1 MERIL
6 QYIQE
11 LPGFGRMIESVQG
24 GGACVVRGPVRS
36 GAAAVVAALLGRT
49 ERPALAVCPGLEYAE
64 EFAED
69 VNLFQRGLACCFPAL
84 ETTLG
89 QDEEPDEALLSARLA
104 VLRHLALGPEG
115 QKDDEVE
122 AGQWMAPCWR
132 TRLVSTSINAVLQ
145 PTCSPQQVIRG
156 SRGVRQGQPLEP
168 AALVRWLV
176 QSGFHSVPRVE
187 LPGQYSM
194 RGGIVDVFS
203 HGSARPVRIEFFG
216 DIVDSIR
223 QFDPTTQLSRGKVSG
238 CQIMA
243 VENAVDAGASVGGG
257 SLLSFLADDALV
269 ILLEPEAVQERAR
282 ELRASGRSGGAFPI
296 AEEMLDALCRRA
308 GLSFTQDGAGSG
320 EAGGVEIPCRERDAF
335 GADLEAMLSE
345 LGRICER
352 FAHTVVF
359 CINEA
364 ERERFERLLQDRGFP
379 HLHRMGFSEGRLNH
393 GVLFGDGAVAL
404 IPHQRLFHRY
414 RQRRVLR
421 HVEEGRPIESALE
434 LEPGDVV
441 VHVEHGIGRFH
452 GIRMLEHN
460 GQRREHLEIEFD
472 ENARVYV
479 PSDRIELVHRYIGVG
494 GRTPSLSRL
503 RSASWRAAKAKAQAA
518 VQDMAAELLGLQA
531 LRQSSPGIAAP
542 PSGEWERRFESEFP
556 YEETE
561 DQLQAIEAVKRDME
575 LSRPMDRLV
584 CGDVGYGKTEIAM
597 RAAFK
602 AVMGGR
608 QVAVLVPTTI
618 LAQQHFMTFRERM
631 ADYPIRVEMLS
642 RFLSPSETAEVL
654 EGMEDGTVDI
664 VIGTHRLLQRDVGFK
679 DLGLVI
685 IDEEQRFGVG
695 HKEKLKRLRSI
706 VDVLTLTATPI
717 PRTLHMAMM
726 GLRDISSLQT
736 PPRDRQ
742 AIETVVKRFDA
753 ETLRQ
758 AIVRELNREGQVYL
772 VHNRVR
778 SIDALA
784 ERVRNLVADARVAV
798 AHGQMPEN
806 LLAQTMKRFME
817 REIDV
822 LVSTTIIEN
831 GLDIPNVNTIIID
844 RADLLGLAELHQL
857 RGRVGRYIRKAYAYI
872 FTPRDRPITPEAQ
885 KRLDAIKRFSRLGA
899 GFEIALRDM
908 EIRGA
913 GNILGPQQSGH
924 IAAVGYNLYCRL
936 LERAVR
942 GAKGEH
948 VREPPAVNVSLGLEA
963 YLPDDYVPTPR
974 EKIEIY
980 RQLNRACE
988 PAQVAQAGAQMKDRF
1003 GPLPQEAQNLLLE
1016 AEIRLLAAQAGID
1029 SVQLRDGRL
1038 YFGIRD
1044 RERFLARFAEG
1055 EAALRLIEDHTAV
1068 CDVRFQ
1074 RPGPVVAAA
1083 VRELLKAV

>member
-1 MERIL
+1 MERVL
-6 QYIQE
+6 KHIQQ
-11 LPGFGRMIESVQG
+11 LSGFRRMSETVQG
-24 GGACVVRGPVRS
+24 GGTCVVRGPVRS
-36 GAAAVVAALLGRT
+36 GAAAVVAALLAHT

-104 VLRHLALGPEG
+104 VLRHLALGPEAQEG
-115 QKDDEVE
+115 DGEEEV
-122 AGQWMAPCWR
+122 GQWPAPCAS
-132 TRLVSTSINAVLQ
+132 TRLVSASINALLQ
-145 PTCSPQQVIRG
+145 PTCSPEQLREG
-156 SRGVRQGQPLEP
+156 SRSVRQGECLEP

-176 QSGFHSVPRVE
+176 QNGFHSVPRVE

-216 DIVDSIR
+216 DVVDSIR

-243 VENAVDAGASVGGG
+243 AESAVDAGASEGGG
-257 SLLSFLADDALV
+257 SLLSFLADETLV

-282 ELRASGRSGGAFPI
+282 ELRAGGRSGEAFPI

-308 GLSFTQDGAGSG
+308 GLSFAPDGAESG
-320 EAGGVEIPCRERDAF
+320 EGVVEIPCQERDAF
-335 GADLEAMLSE
+335 GADLEAMLTE

-364 ERERFERLLQDRGFP
+364 ERERFERLLQDRGFA
-379 HLHRMGFSEGRLNH
+379 HLDRIDFSEGRLNH
-393 GVLFGDGAVAL
+393 GALLGDGAVAL

-434 LEPGDVV
+434 LEPGDLV

-460 GQRREHLEIEFD
+460 GERREHLEIEFD
-472 ENARVYV
+472 ENARIYV

-503 RSASWRAAKAKAQAA
+503 RSASWRAAKAKARAA
-518 VQDMAAELLGLQA
+518 VQDMAAELLRLQA

-575 LSRPMDRLV
+575 LPRPMDRLV

-618 LAQQHFMTFRERM
+618 LAQQHFITFRERM
-631 ADYPIRVEMLS
+631 ADYPFRVEMLS

-654 EGMEDGTVDI
+654 EGMADGRVDI
-664 VIGTHRLLQRDVGFK
+664 VIGTHRLLQRDVSFK

-685 IDEEQRFGVG
+685 IDEEQRFGVE

-742 AIETVVKRFDA
+742 AIETVVKRFDP

-778 SIDALA
+778 SIDAVA
-784 ERVRNLVADARVAV
+784 DRVRNLVPDARVAV
-798 AHGQMPEN
+798 AHGQTDHE
-806 LLAQTMKRFME
+806 TVHGK
-817 REIDV
+817 
-822 LVSTTIIEN
+822 
-831 GLDIPNVNTIIID
+831 
-844 RADLLGLAELHQL
+844 
-857 RGRVGRYIRKAYAYI
+857 
-872 FTPRDRPITPEAQ
+872 RDR
-885 KRLDAIKRFSRLGA
+885 RA
-899 GFEIALRDM
+899 G
-908 EIRGA
+908 
-913 GNILGPQQSGH
+913 QH
-924 IAAVGYNLYCRL
+924 
-936 LERAVR
+936 
-942 GAKGEH
+942 H
-948 VREPPAVNVSLGLEA
+948 HH
-963 YLPDDYVPTPR
+963 
-974 EKIEIY
+974 
-980 RQLNRACE
+980 
-988 PAQVAQAGAQMKDRF
+988 
-1003 GPLPQEAQNLLLE
+1003 
-1016 AEIRLLAAQAGID
+1016 
-1029 SVQLRDGRL
+1029 
-1038 YFGIRD
+1038 
-1044 RERFLARFAEG
+1044 RER
-1055 EAALRLIEDHTAV
+1055 
-1068 CDVRFQ
+1068 
-1074 RPGPVVAAA
+1074 P
-1083 VRELLKAV
+1083 